1 MVYVRG
7 VAAGYPDVMRDYS
20 ALLGPIREKMAAYAA
35 AGQRVFATTSCQS
48 NSVVLLHVLSEVA
61 PGTPVYFMNTGYHFP
76 ETLSF
81 RRALAERFGLE
92 IRDLISTVP
101 RLHQRSGG
109 RLLFT
114 SDPDYCC
121 HINKIEPLEPVLQA
135 HDIWVN
141 GIRAGQSAVRRAMK
155 IEQPAR
161 GVLRYHP
168 LLRWDDGVVEDYIRD
183 NGLPAHPLAATGYPS
198 VGCRPCTRAPGA
210 DADERGGRWVGLK
223 KTECGLH
230 TTLGGQ
236 G

>member
-1 MVYVRG
+1 MRCRG
-7 VAAGYPDVMRDYS
+7 GAAGYPDDMRDYS
-20 ALLGPIREKMAAYAA
+20 VLLEPIREKMTAYAD
-35 AGQRVFATTSCQS
+35 AGRRLFATTSCQS

-61 PGTPVYFMNTGYHFP
+61 PETPVYFMNTGYHFP
-76 ETLSF
+76 ETLRF
-81 RRALAERFGLE
+81 KRTLAKRFGLQ
-92 IRDLISTVP
+92 IRDLVSTVP
-101 RLHQRSGG
+101 RLQQRSGG

-121 HINKIEPLEPVLQA
+121 HINKIEPLEPVLQS
-135 HDIWVN
+135 HDVWVN

-168 LLRWDDGVVEDYIRD
+168 LLRWDDALVQDYIQD
-183 NGLPAHPLAATGYPS
+183 NGLPAHPLAAAGYPS
-198 VGCRPCTRAPGA
+198 VGCRPCTRAPVA